1 MFERLAGARTIHDY
15 AQSSAYPIERIVDL
29 ADKAASRNAQHLGDL
44 RAALGDPHPV
54 IRYWGAVGCLVL
66 QEKAA
71 PAKAQL
77 LALVRDDWAD
87 VRIAAAEA
95 LGYHGES
102 EAALVTL
109 AEIVKSRQPYE
120 VLAALNTLE
129 YMWKAGHIQLAR
141 VQGLV
146 RDLKL
151 AEPADRIPRYL
162 LSLK

>member
-1 MFERLAGARTIHDY
+1 
-15 AQSSAYPIERIVDL
+15 
-29 ADKAASRNAQHLGDL
+29 
-44 RAALGDPHPV
+44 
-54 IRYWGAVGCLVL
+54 L

>member
-1 MFERLAGARTIHDY
+1 
-15 AQSSAYPIERIVDL
+15 
-29 ADKAASRNAQHLGDL
+29 
-44 RAALGDPHPV
+44 
-54 IRYWGAVGCLVL
+54 
-66 QEKAA
+66 
-71 PAKAQL
+71 
-77 LALVRDDWAD
+77 
-87 VRIAAAEA
+87 
-95 LGYHGES
+95 
-102 EAALVTL
+102 
-109 AEIVKSRQPYE
+109 VKSRQPYE